1 MDNSPKRASISDRTR
16 GVNFDQTAGFLRE
29 QVGRTI
35 DVSMCLPAPGE
46 QEPIILASVSGEVDR
61 VVMGGGQIVAPGDLW
76 RVWFDSTHGDQV
88 TLRRELFESAEIVA
102 DQPPPD
108 ERAEGVGTTW
118 TLTIRQAGLILDVLI
133 YV

>member
-1 MDNSPKRASISDRTR
+1 M
-16 GVNFDQTAGFLRE
+16 NFDETANFLRE

-35 DVSMCLPAPGE
+35 EVSICQPVSGD
-46 QEPIILASVSGEVDR
+46 QEPTHLATVGGKVDR
-61 VVMGGGQIVAPGDLW
+61 VVVGGGLIVTPGDLW
-76 RVWFDSTHGDQV
+76 RVWFDSTLGDQV

-108 ERAEGVGTTW
+108 ERAEGIGTTW
-118 TLTIRQAGLILDVLI
+118 TLTICQAGLIFDVLI